1 MPTCDSR
8 YYSAELNDLV
18 KFSETINL
26 SEEQRLQLSAIVR
39 RLDNTFKSR
48 FLSLRFFKKSFEE
61 LNHLVK
67 RLLFDLEA
75 TKLERDRYMY
85 ALEKSNKSDHSN

>member
-1 MPTCDSR
+1 MPTSDSR
-8 YYSAELNDLV
+8 HSSAALNDLMMY
-18 KFSETINL
+18 SETINL
-26 SEEQRLQLSAIVR
+26 SDEQRLQLETIVR
-39 RLDNTFKSR
+39 RLDSALQNR

-61 LNHLVK
+61 LNHLIK

-85 ALEKSNKSDHSN
+85 ALERSNKSDHSN